1 MFEDIPVEVGL
12 IHEGERIRKEE
23 MRVELGGPKVSEKF
37 ELVLVK
43 DNERVVDGSI
53 SVIGTDLS
61 ALEEG
66 KSYPFG
72 ILVEVSG
79 EKLEEDLEGVFE
91 RRIHEYLNYIQG
103 VMHLNQRY
111 DIWVRVGKKAY
122 TKGLTSF
129 DQIGRVLISLYK
141 SELPIIE
148 KFKYPFLPEEKNFN
162 GIILL
167 HGIGMKPGMHE
178 REDSWMKRWIP
189 FMVVHCVSLLLLLIS
204 VS

>member
-61 ALEEG
+61 VLEEG

-91 RRIHEYLNYIQG
+91 RRIHEYLNY
-103 VMHLNQRY
+103 
-111 DIWVRVGKKAY
+111 
-122 TKGLTSF
+122 
-129 DQIGRVLISLYK
+129 
-141 SELPIIE
+141 
-148 KFKYPFLPEEKNFN
+148 
-162 GIILL
+162 
-167 HGIGMKPGMHE
+167 
-178 REDSWMKRWIP
+178 
-189 FMVVHCVSLLLLLIS
+189 
-204 VS
+204 

>member
-12 IHEGERIRKEE
+12 VHEGKRIRKED

-43 DNERVVDGSI
+43 KSDEVNDGKI
-53 SVIGTDLS
+53 SVIGPDL
-61 ALEEG
+61 AELEEG

-91 RRIHEYLNYIQG
+91 RRVHEYLNYIQG

-111 DIWVRVGKKAY
+111 DLWMRVGKKA
-122 TKGLTSF
+122 F
-129 DQIGRVLISLYK
+129 A
-141 SELPIIE
+141 
-148 KFKYPFLPEEKNFN
+148 
-162 GIILL
+162 
-167 HGIGMKPGMHE
+167 
-178 REDSWMKRWIP
+178 
-189 FMVVHCVSLLLLLIS
+189 
-204 VS
+204 